1 MAQTIGTIILVVL
14 ALVVLAAVLN
24 FVLGL
29 IGIVFGLIPLLIK
42 LAIIG
47 GIFYFGWLAVH
58 KLAHTPE
65 S

>member
-14 ALVVLAAVLN
+14 ALVVVAAVLN

-29 IGIVFGLIPLLIK
+29 IGIFLGLIPLLIK

-47 GIFYFGWLAVH
+47 AIVYFGWMVVR
-58 KLAHTPE
+58 KLSHTAE